1 MGSGKVRLKMFDIDS
16 KIKEYIAKSRKK
28 CYALGNWKNLQM
40 KPYSVR
46 DILTCICKAA
56 NGSLKEMDNIIDHLT
71 AKRKVYGRTQVY
83 ADKHVGDID
92 IVKNQDGELELV
104 GYKPDA
110 PLPLKGQHQ
119 PQSGKAFRKSD
130 GQISKTY
137 QNAEEKLYD
146 LGQKVRELF
155 PDGDNHFI
163 SFAMQAIRKYAS
175 ERKIHT
181 DKVVKGLEK
190 GRYRIDADMWRVVPN
205 LKTESKESNKKEYI
219 TDKKGNIK
227 ETEEGKKVPKYC
239 PECGE
244 KITVRIEG
252 EPIYICK
259 NDHYFGTVK
268 FPTNESKEKRI
279 IVINESD
286 LQRLQKISEECDREM
301 EMTEQKFHSNIRN
314 FISQLL
320 QDPVNAQP
328 SMLLKMHGLYRSVLL
343 KYLLDNGTLVRDER
357 ISDVDENGEP
367 KKATMMVKFKCRKK
381 NFDRRIQKLYMR
393 LFEKNLPQRTV
404 PLRNEELNEDGEGGG
419 AIAGAT
425 SAASSGQF
433 VQPFGGVQ
441 RRKMPTEIDETADTN
456 SVGNYQYTVPF
467 GGDKETLAR
476 KNGCN
481 GSVSVNHV

>member
-1 MGSGKVRLKMFDIDS
+1 MDFGKVRLKMFDIDS
-16 KIKEYIAKSRKK
+16 KINEYITKNRKK
-28 CYALGNWKNLQM
+28 CYALGNWKNLQR
-40 KPYSVR
+40 KPYSMR
-46 DILTCICKAA
+46 DILVCICKAA

-92 IVKNQDGELELV
+92 IVKNQYGELELV

-119 PQSGKAFRKSD
+119 SHSHKVFRKSD
-130 GQISKTY
+130 DQVSKTF
-137 QNAEEKLYD
+137 QNAEERLYD

-163 SFAMQAIRKYAS
+163 TFAMQAIIKYAS

-181 DKVVKGLEK
+181 DKVIKGLEK
-190 GRYRIDADMWRVVPN
+190 GRYKIDTDIWRVVPN
-205 LKTESKESNKKEYI
+205 LKTESKENSKKEYI

-239 PECGE
+239 PKCGE
-244 KITVRIEG
+244 KITVQIKG

-259 NDHYFGTVK
+259 NEHYFGTVK

-286 LQRLQKISEECDREM
+286 FQRLQKISEDYDREM

-328 SMLLKMHGLYRSVLL
+328 STLLKTNGLNRSILL
-343 KYLLDNGTLVRDER
+343 KYLLNSGILVRDER
-357 ISDVDENGEP
+357 ISDRDENGEP
-367 KKATMMVKFKCRKK
+367 KTATMMVKFRCPKK
-381 NFDRRIQKLYMR
+381 NFDRKVQKLYMR
-393 LFEKNLPQRTV
+393 FFEKNLPPRQIHF
-404 PLRNEELNEDGEGGG
+404 RNEEINEDGEGG
-419 AIAGAT
+419 AIGGAT
-425 SAASSGQF
+425 SASSSGQF
-433 VQPFGGVQ
+433 IQPFGSVQ
-441 RRKMPTEIDETADTN
+441 RRKMPTEIEETTTTMN
-456 SVGNYQYTVPF
+456 TGNYQYTVPF
-467 GGDKETLAR
+467 VGDTETLAR
-476 KNGCN
+476 KNGDG
-481 GSVSVNHV
+481 GSVSINHI

>member
-1 MGSGKVRLKMFDIDS
+1 MDSGKVRLKMFDIDS

-46 DILTCICKAA
+46 DILVCICKAA

-83 ADKHVGDID
+83 ADKHVDDID

-155 PDGDNHFI
+155 PGGDNHFI

-190 GRYRIDADMWRVVPN
+190 GRYRIDTDMWRVVPS
-205 LKTESKESNKKEYI
+205 LKTESKE
-219 TDKKGNIK
+219 
-227 ETEEGKKVPKYC
+227 
-239 PECGE
+239 
-244 KITVRIEG
+244 
-252 EPIYICK
+252 
-259 NDHYFGTVK
+259 
-268 FPTNESKEKRI
+268 KRTI
-279 IVINESD
+279 IINESD
-286 LQRLQKISEECDREM
+286 FQRLKKISEECDKEM

-381 NFDRRIQKLYMR
+381 NFDRKIQKLYMR

-419 AIAGAT
+419 GAIAGAT

-433 VQPFGGVQ
+433 IQPFGGVQ

>member
-1 MGSGKVRLKMFDIDS
+1 MFDIDS
-16 KIKEYIAKSRKK
+16 KIKEYITKSRNK

-40 KPYSVR
+40 KPYSMR
-46 DILTCICKAA
+46 DILACICKAA

-71 AKRKVYGRTQVY
+71 AKRKVFGRTQVY

-119 PQSGKAFRKSD
+119 SHSHKVFRKND
-130 GQISKTY
+130 DQVSKTY
-137 QNAEEKLYD
+137 QNAEERLYD

-163 SFAMQAIRKYAS
+163 TFAMQAIRKYAS

-190 GRYRIDADMWRVVPN
+190 GRYRIDTDTWRVVPN
-205 LKTESKESNKKEYI
+205 LKTESKE
-219 TDKKGNIK
+219 
-227 ETEEGKKVPKYC
+227 
-239 PECGE
+239 
-244 KITVRIEG
+244 
-252 EPIYICK
+252 
-259 NDHYFGTVK
+259 
-268 FPTNESKEKRI
+268 KRTI
-279 IVINESD
+279 IINESD
-286 LQRLQKISEECDREM
+286 FQRLQKISEDYDREM

-328 SMLLKMHGLYRSVLL
+328 STLLRTNGLNRSILL
-343 KYLLDNGTLVRDER
+343 KYLLKGGIIIRDER
-357 ISDVDENGEP
+357 ISDKDENGEP
-367 KKATMMVKFKCRKK
+367 KTATMMVKFRCPKK
-381 NFDRRIQKLYMR
+381 NFDRKIQKLYMR
-393 LFEKNLPQRTV
+393 FFEKNLPQRQIH
-404 PLRNEELNEDGEGGG
+404 LRHEEINEDGEGG
-419 AIAGAT
+419 AIDGAT

-433 VQPFGGVQ
+433 IQPFGSVQ
-441 RRKMPTEIDETADTN
+441 RRKMPTEIEETTTTMN
-456 SVGNYQYTVPF
+456 TGNYQYTVPF

-476 KNGCN
+476 KNGDG
-481 GSVSVNHV
+481 GSVSINHA

>member
-1 MGSGKVRLKMFDIDS
+1 MDSGKVRLKMFDIDS

-46 DILTCICKAA
+46 DILVCICKAA

-190 GRYRIDADMWRVVPN
+190 GRYKIDTDMWRVVPN
-205 LKTESKESNKKEYI
+205 FK
-219 TDKKGNIK
+219 
-227 ETEEGKKVPKYC
+227 
-239 PECGE
+239 
-244 KITVRIEG
+244 
-252 EPIYICK
+252 
-259 NDHYFGTVK
+259 
-268 FPTNESKEKRI
+268 NESKEKRTI
-279 IVINESD
+279 IINESD
-286 LQRLQKISEECDREM
+286 FQRLKKISEECDKEM

-328 SMLLKMHGLYRSVLL
+328 SMLLKMYGLYRSVLL

-381 NFDRRIQKLYMR
+381 NFDRKIQKLYMR

-419 AIAGAT
+419 GAIAGAT

-433 VQPFGGVQ
+433 IQPFGGVQ
-441 RRKMPTEIDETADTN
+441 RRKMPTEIDETTDTN

>member
-1 MGSGKVRLKMFDIDS
+1 MDSGKVRLKMFDIDS

-46 DILTCICKAA
+46 DILVCICKAA

-190 GRYRIDADMWRVVPN
+190 GRYRIDTDMWRVVPN
-205 LKTESKESNKKEYI
+205 LK
-219 TDKKGNIK
+219 
-227 ETEEGKKVPKYC
+227 
-239 PECGE
+239 
-244 KITVRIEG
+244 
-252 EPIYICK
+252 
-259 NDHYFGTVK
+259 
-268 FPTNESKEKRI
+268 NESKEKRI
-279 IVINESD
+279 IIINESD
-286 LQRLQKISEECDREM
+286 FQRLKKISEECDKEM

-381 NFDRRIQKLYMR
+381 NFDRKIQKLYMR

-433 VQPFGGVQ
+433 IQPFGGVQ
-441 RRKMPTEIDETADTN
+441 RRKMPTEIDETTDTN

>member
-1 MGSGKVRLKMFDIDS
+1 MFDIDS

-46 DILTCICKAA
+46 DILVCICKAA

-71 AKRKVYGRTQVY
+71 AKRKVFGRTQVY

-119 PQSGKAFRKSD
+119 SHSHKVFRKND
-130 GQISKTY
+130 DQVSKTY
-137 QNAEEKLYD
+137 QNAEERLYD

-163 SFAMQAIRKYAS
+163 TFAMQAIRKYAS

-190 GRYRIDADMWRVVPN
+190 GRYRIDTDIWRVVPN
-205 LKTESKESNKKEYI
+205 LKTESKE
-219 TDKKGNIK
+219 
-227 ETEEGKKVPKYC
+227 
-239 PECGE
+239 
-244 KITVRIEG
+244 
-252 EPIYICK
+252 
-259 NDHYFGTVK
+259 
-268 FPTNESKEKRI
+268 KRTI
-279 IVINESD
+279 IINESD
-286 LQRLQKISEECDREM
+286 FQRLQKISEDYDREM

-328 SMLLKMHGLYRSVLL
+328 STLLRTNGLNRSILL
-343 KYLLDNGTLVRDER
+343 KYLLKGGIIIRDER
-357 ISDVDENGEP
+357 ISDRDENGEP
-367 KKATMMVKFKCRKK
+367 KTATMMVKFRCPKK
-381 NFDRRIQKLYMR
+381 NFDRKIQKLYMR
-393 LFEKNLPQRTV
+393 FFEKNLPQRQIH
-404 PLRNEELNEDGEGGG
+404 LRNEEINEDGEGG
-419 AIAGAT
+419 AIGGAT

-433 VQPFGGVQ
+433 IQPFGSVQ
-441 RRKMPTEIDETADTN
+441 RRKMPTEIEETTTTMN
-456 SVGNYQYTVPF
+456 TGNYQYTVPF

-476 KNGCN
+476 KNGEG
-481 GSVSVNHV
+481 GSVSINHA

>member
-1 MGSGKVRLKMFDIDS
+1 MFDIDS
-16 KIKEYIAKSRKK
+16 KIKEYITKSKNK

-40 KPYSVR
+40 KPYSMR
-46 DILTCICKAA
+46 DILACICKAA

-71 AKRKVYGRTQVY
+71 AKRKVFGRTQVY

-119 PQSGKAFRKSD
+119 SHSHKVFRKND
-130 GQISKTY
+130 DQVSKTY
-137 QNAEEKLYD
+137 QNAEERLYD

-163 SFAMQAIRKYAS
+163 TFAMQAIRKYAS

-190 GRYRIDADMWRVVPN
+190 GRYRIDTDMWRVVPN
-205 LKTESKESNKKEYI
+205 LKTESKE
-219 TDKKGNIK
+219 
-227 ETEEGKKVPKYC
+227 
-239 PECGE
+239 
-244 KITVRIEG
+244 
-252 EPIYICK
+252 
-259 NDHYFGTVK
+259 
-268 FPTNESKEKRI
+268 KRTI
-279 IVINESD
+279 IINESD
-286 LQRLQKISEECDREM
+286 FQRLKKISEDYDREM

-328 SMLLKMHGLYRSVLL
+328 STLLKTNGLNRSILL
-343 KYLLDNGTLVRDER
+343 KYLLNSGILVRDER
-357 ISDVDENGEP
+357 ISDRDENGEP
-367 KKATMMVKFKCRKK
+367 KTATMMVKFRCPKK
-381 NFDRRIQKLYMR
+381 NFDRKIQKLYIR
-393 LFEKNLPQRTV
+393 FFEKNLPQRQIH
-404 PLRNEELNEDGEGGG
+404 LRNEEINEDGEGG
-419 AIAGAT
+419 AIGGAT

-433 VQPFGGVQ
+433 IQPFGDVQ
-441 RRKMPTEIDETADTN
+441 RRKMPTEIEETTTTMN
-456 SVGNYQYTVPF
+456 TGNYQYTVPF

-476 KNGCN
+476 KNGEG
-481 GSVSVNHV
+481 GSVSINHA

>member
-1 MGSGKVRLKMFDIDS
+1 MVFGKVRLEMFDIDS
-16 KIKEYIAKSRKK
+16 KIKEYITKSRNK

-40 KPYSVR
+40 KPYSMR
-46 DILTCICKAA
+46 DILACICKAA

-71 AKRKVYGRTQVY
+71 AKRKVFGRTQVY

-119 PQSGKAFRKSD
+119 SHSHKVFRKND
-130 GQISKTY
+130 DQVSKTY
-137 QNAEEKLYD
+137 QNAEERLYD

-163 SFAMQAIRKYAS
+163 TFAMQAIRKYAS

-190 GRYRIDADMWRVVPN
+190 GRYRIDTDTWRVVPN
-205 LKTESKESNKKEYI
+205 LKTESKE
-219 TDKKGNIK
+219 
-227 ETEEGKKVPKYC
+227 
-239 PECGE
+239 
-244 KITVRIEG
+244 
-252 EPIYICK
+252 
-259 NDHYFGTVK
+259 
-268 FPTNESKEKRI
+268 KRTI
-279 IVINESD
+279 IINESD
-286 LQRLQKISEECDREM
+286 FQRLQKISEDYDREM

-328 SMLLKMHGLYRSVLL
+328 STLLRTNGLNRSILL
-343 KYLLDNGTLVRDER
+343 KYLLKGGIIIRDER
-357 ISDVDENGEP
+357 ISDKDENGEP
-367 KKATMMVKFKCRKK
+367 KTATMMVKFRCPKK
-381 NFDRRIQKLYMR
+381 NFDRKIQKLYMR
-393 LFEKNLPQRTV
+393 FFEKNLPQRQIH
-404 PLRNEELNEDGEGGG
+404 LRHEEINEDGEGG
-419 AIAGAT
+419 AIGGAT

-433 VQPFGGVQ
+433 IQPFGDVQ
-441 RRKMPTEIDETADTN
+441 RRKMPTEIEETTTTMN
-456 SVGNYQYTVPF
+456 TGNYQYTVPF

-476 KNGCN
+476 KNGEG
-481 GSVSVNHV
+481 GSVSINHA

>member
-1 MGSGKVRLKMFDIDS
+1 MFDIDS
-16 KIKEYIAKSRKK
+16 KIKEYITKSRNK

-40 KPYSVR
+40 KPYSMR
-46 DILTCICKAA
+46 DILACICKAA

-71 AKRKVYGRTQVY
+71 AKRKVFGRTQVY

-119 PQSGKAFRKSD
+119 SHSHKVFRKND
-130 GQISKTY
+130 DQVSKTY
-137 QNAEEKLYD
+137 QNAEERLYD

-163 SFAMQAIRKYAS
+163 TFAMQAIRKYAS

-190 GRYRIDADMWRVVPN
+190 GRYRIDTDIWRVVPN
-205 LKTESKESNKKEYI
+205 LKTESKE
-219 TDKKGNIK
+219 
-227 ETEEGKKVPKYC
+227 
-239 PECGE
+239 
-244 KITVRIEG
+244 
-252 EPIYICK
+252 
-259 NDHYFGTVK
+259 
-268 FPTNESKEKRI
+268 KRTI
-279 IVINESD
+279 IINESD
-286 LQRLQKISEECDREM
+286 FQRLQKISEDYDREM

-328 SMLLKMHGLYRSVLL
+328 STLLRTNGLNRSILL
-343 KYLLDNGTLVRDER
+343 KYLLKGGIIIRDER
-357 ISDVDENGEP
+357 ISDKDENGEP
-367 KKATMMVKFKCRKK
+367 KTATMMVKFRCPKK
-381 NFDRRIQKLYMR
+381 NFDRKIQKLYMR
-393 LFEKNLPQRTV
+393 FFEKNLPQRQIH
-404 PLRNEELNEDGEGGG
+404 LRHEEINEDGEGG
-419 AIAGAT
+419 AIGGAT

-433 VQPFGGVQ
+433 IQPFGDVQ
-441 RRKMPTEIDETADTN
+441 RRKMPTEIEETTTTMN
-456 SVGNYQYTVPF
+456 TGNYQYTVPF

-476 KNGCN
+476 KNGEG
-481 GSVSVNHV
+481 GSVSINHA

>member
-1 MGSGKVRLKMFDIDS
+1 MFDIDS
-16 KIKEYIAKSRKK
+16 KIKEYIAKNRKK

-40 KPYSVR
+40 KPFSMM
-46 DILTCICKAA
+46 DILVCICKAA

-92 IVKNQDGELELV
+92 IVKNQDGELELI

-119 PQSGKAFRKSD
+119 SHSHKVFRKND
-130 GQISKTY
+130 NQVSKTY

-163 SFAMQAIRKYAS
+163 TFAMQAIRKYAS

-181 DKVVKGLEK
+181 DKVIKGLEK
-190 GRYRIDADMWRVVPN
+190 GRYRIDTDMWRVVPK
-205 LKTESKESNKKEYI
+205 LKTESKEDNKEEYI

-227 ETEEGKKVPKYC
+227 ETEDGKKVPKYC
-239 PECGE
+239 PKCGS
-244 KITVRIEG
+244 KMTLKIEG
-252 EPIYICK
+252 EPVYICK
-259 NDHYFGTVK
+259 NGHYFGTMK
-268 FPTNESKEKRI
+268 FPTNENRERRI
-279 IVINESD
+279 IILNESD
-286 LQRLQKISEECDREM
+286 VQRLQKISEGYDKEM

-328 SMLLKMHGLYRSVLL
+328 SNIFRENGLSRSVLL
-343 KYLLDNGTLVRDER
+343 KYLLNGGILVRDER
-357 ISDVDENGEP
+357 LSDRDENGEP
-367 KKATMMVKFKCRKK
+367 KTVTMMVKFRCPKK
-381 NFDRRIQKLYMR
+381 NFDRKIQKLYIR
-393 LFEKNLPQRTV
+393 LFEKNLPQRQIH
-404 PLRNEELNEDGEGGG
+404 LRSEEINEEGEGCAVG
-419 AIAGAT
+419 GAT

-433 VQPFGGVQ
+433 IQPFGGVQ
-441 RRKMPTEIDETADTN
+441 RRKMPTEIEETTTTMN
-456 SVGNYQYTVPF
+456 TGNYQYTVPF

-476 KNGCN
+476 KNGDG
-481 GSVSVNHV
+481 GSVSINHV

>member
-1 MGSGKVRLKMFDIDS
+1 MDSGKVRLKMFDIDS

-46 DILTCICKAA
+46 DILVCICKAA

-190 GRYRIDADMWRVVPN
+190 GRYRIDTDMWRVVPN
-205 LKTESKESNKKEYI
+205 LK
-219 TDKKGNIK
+219 
-227 ETEEGKKVPKYC
+227 
-239 PECGE
+239 
-244 KITVRIEG
+244 
-252 EPIYICK
+252 
-259 NDHYFGTVK
+259 
-268 FPTNESKEKRI
+268 NESKEKRI
-279 IVINESD
+279 IIINESD
-286 LQRLQKISEECDREM
+286 FQRLKKISEECDKEM

-381 NFDRRIQKLYMR
+381 NFDRKIQKLYMR

-425 SAASSGQF
+425 TAASSGQF
-433 VQPFGGVQ
+433 IQPFGGVQ
-441 RRKMPTEIDETADTN
+441 RRKMSTEIDETTDTN

>member
-1 MGSGKVRLKMFDIDS
+1 MFDIDS
-16 KIKEYIAKSRKK
+16 KIKEYIAKNRKK

-40 KPYSVR
+40 KPFSMM
-46 DILTCICKAA
+46 DILVCICKAA

-92 IVKNQDGELELV
+92 IVKNQDGELELI

-119 PQSGKAFRKSD
+119 SHSHKVFRKND
-130 GQISKTY
+130 DQVSKTY

-163 SFAMQAIRKYAS
+163 TFAMQAIRKYAS

-181 DKVVKGLEK
+181 DKVIKGLEK
-190 GRYRIDADMWRVVPN
+190 GRYRIDTDMWRVVPK
-205 LKTESKESNKKEYI
+205 LKTESKEDNKRE
-219 TDKKGNIK
+219 
-227 ETEEGKKVPKYC
+227 
-239 PECGE
+239 
-244 KITVRIEG
+244 R
-252 EPIYICK
+252 
-259 NDHYFGTVK
+259 
-268 FPTNESKEKRI
+268 RI
-279 IVINESD
+279 IILNESD
-286 LQRLQKISEECDREM
+286 VQRLQKISEGYDKEM

-328 SMLLKMHGLYRSVLL
+328 SNIFRENGLSRSVLL
-343 KYLLDNGTLVRDER
+343 KYLLNSGILVRDER
-357 ISDVDENGEP
+357 LSDRDENGEP
-367 KKATMMVKFKCRKK
+367 KTVTMMVKFRCPKK
-381 NFDRRIQKLYMR
+381 NFDRKIQKLYIR
-393 LFEKNLPQRTV
+393 LFEKNLPQRQIH
-404 PLRNEELNEDGEGGG
+404 LRSEEINEEGEGCAVG
-419 AIAGAT
+419 GAT

-433 VQPFGGVQ
+433 IQPFGGVQ
-441 RRKMPTEIDETADTN
+441 RRKMPTEIEETTTTMN
-456 SVGNYQYTVPF
+456 TGNYQYTVPF

-476 KNGCN
+476 KNGDG
-481 GSVSVNHV
+481 GSVSINHV